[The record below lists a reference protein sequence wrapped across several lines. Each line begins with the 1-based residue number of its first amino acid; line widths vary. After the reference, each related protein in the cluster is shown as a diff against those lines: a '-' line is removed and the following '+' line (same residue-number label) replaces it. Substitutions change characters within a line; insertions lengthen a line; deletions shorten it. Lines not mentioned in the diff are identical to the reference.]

1 MRKSEERKEYLKE
14 EPQRGT
20 VTGWKQSRGIVGEV
34 HPGADT
40 VKESS
45 RIRRQALRAESGRR
59 IRKIR
64 LQKEWNHG

>member
-1 MRKSEERKEYLKE
+1 MRKRRTERVSE
-14 EPQRGT
+14 RGT
-20 VTGWKQSRGIVGEV
+20 TERDSHWLEAVRGIVGEV